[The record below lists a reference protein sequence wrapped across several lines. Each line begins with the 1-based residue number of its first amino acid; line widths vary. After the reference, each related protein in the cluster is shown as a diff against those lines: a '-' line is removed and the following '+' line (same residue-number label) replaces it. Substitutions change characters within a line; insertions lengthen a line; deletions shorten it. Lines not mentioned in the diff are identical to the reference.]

1 MKTRQLII
9 SLAVLFLWGCSTSN
23 SPTLEEEIRAVENGL
38 MMAYVATGDSLV
50 TYSIGERMERHKVPG
65 VSVAVVREGKLRWAK
80 GYGTANTSTGSKVDE
95 QTLFQA
101 GSISK
106 PVAALAALKLWEEGK
121 VDLDEDVNNYL
132 QGWKVEETR
141 FTENEKVTL
150 RRLLTHTAGTTVHG
164 FPGYSQT
171 DTFPTIIQVLN
182 GEGNTDK
189 ITVDTVPGSIWR
201 YSGGGY
207 TIMERVVE
215 DVSGQPLEK
224 YMEEQILGPLGMEH
238 STYAQPLPE
247 AWHDRASAAYDSEG
261 EPIEGLWHNYPEQA
275 AAGLWT
281 TPGDLA
287 RYCIAVQEMFAGKSE
302 GILKTE
308 TVKSMLTKHKDDW
321 GLGPALSS
329 GGDSLKFGHG
339 GKNAGFTNNMTAFAR
354 TGDALVVMT
363 SGDNGGDLISE
374 ITRSVSRYYNLGL
387 SEPEFIRL
395 ADTDTISFE
404 LFTGKYLFE
413 EEVPEIGKYYIAL
426 TEEGEQL
433 VVDDPNNGQR
443 DLLNALDRKT
453 FLDLEDGDRVVF
465 TVAGDS
471 ISLLWNNRYRFFKVE
486 Q

>member
-1 MKTRQLII
+1 MK
-9 SLAVLFLWGCSTSN
+9 
-23 SPTLEEEIRAVENGL
+23 
-38 MMAYVATGDSLV
+38 AYVAAGDSLV
-50 TYSIGERMERHKVPG
+50 TYSIGERMERYKVPG

-80 GYGTANTSTGSKVDE
+80 GYGIANTSTGSKVDE

-164 FPGYSQT
+164 FPGYAQT

-189 ITVDTVPGSIWR
+189 IEVDTIPGSIWR

-207 TIMERVVE
+207 TIMEKVVE
-215 DVSGQPLEK
+215 DVSGQPLDI
-224 YMEEQILGPLGMEH
+224 YMEEQILKPLGMDH
-238 STYAQPLPE
+238 STCAQPLPG
-247 AWHDRASAAYDSEG
+247 ALYDQASAAYDSEG
-261 EPIEGLWHNYPEQA
+261 KLIEGQWNNYPEQA

-281 TPGDLA
+281 TPSDLA
-287 RYCIAVQEMFAGKSE
+287 RYCIAVQEMFTGRSE
-302 GILKTE
+302 GILKTG
-308 TVKSMLTKHKDDW
+308 TVESMLTKHRNDW
-321 GLGPALSS
+321 GLGPSISS
-329 GGDSLKFGHG
+329 QGHSLKFGHG
-339 GKNAGFTNNMTAFAR
+339 GKNAGFTNNMIAFAR

-374 ITRSVSRYYNLGL
+374 ITRSVSRYYGLGL
-387 SEPEFIRL
+387 SDPEYVLL
-395 ADTDTISFE
+395 ADTDTVDLEVFA
-404 LFTGKYLFE
+404 GQYLFD
-413 EEVPEIGKYYIAL
+413 EEVHGIGKYYITISL
-426 TEEGEQL
+426 GDEQL

-453 FLDLEDGDRVVF
+453 FLDLEDGDRVEF

-471 ISLLWNNRYRFFKVE
+471 ISLLWNNRYRFCKLE
-486 Q
+486 R